1 MIEEPVYDVR
11 QAMAPKSDQL
21 NADDLIAGPI
31 TVQIIGIDLQKVT
44 GEKGQQPLS
53 VKITAPYKPW
63 RPCKSMMRVLSDQ
76 WGSNAA
82 KWIGR
87 WVTLYRDPSVKF
99 GGDAVGGIRISHM
112 SHIPKRAT
120 LAITLTRGQRA
131 PYHVEPLTPPTTT
144 TDAPDLPWLLGW
156 LKAGTSKG
164 WTPEAIAE
172 LLRAH
177 GSPDGKA
184 ATLPADKR
192 REVAAIVKEPPGDE
206 GPDLSE
212 FGTPPWEKEGGQ

>member
-1 MIEEPVYDVR
+1 M
-11 QAMAPKSDQL
+11 
-21 NADDLIAGPI
+21 NADALIIGQYIKAAEFGNTLPLTPTWTIAGDNIEDVPSLKPGAQEGKTVPKGVIFFRDIPRGWVCNKTNVACLKAMFGQETEAWVGKRVTLHAVPVQVGPSKEPGIRVLGSPDI
-31 TVQIIGIDLQKVT
+31 TSPVKVT
-44 GEKGQQPLS
+44 IKL
-53 VKITAPYKPW
+53 
-63 RPCKSMMRVLSDQ
+63 
-76 WGSNAA
+76 
-82 KWIGR
+82 
-87 WVTLYRDPSVKF
+87 
-99 GGDAVGGIRISHM
+99 
-112 SHIPKRAT
+112 PKRAP
-120 LAITLTRGQRA
+120 ITMTMVPTGKPA
-131 PYHVEPLTPPTTT
+131 P